1 MKQQLGGG
9 ETYKETD
16 GEKRRCPMCNEENE
30 INVVLKF
37 NETEMA
43 RKILEHC
50 TATHKSRNSS
60 SNNNQLYQ
68 DYKI

>member
-1 MKQQLGGG
+1 M
-9 ETYKETD
+9 
-16 GEKRRCPMCNEENE
+16 EKKIRCPMCNEENE

-43 RKILEHC
+43 RKIMEHC
-50 TATHKSRNSS
+50 KATYKSRNGS

-68 DYKI
+68 DYRI